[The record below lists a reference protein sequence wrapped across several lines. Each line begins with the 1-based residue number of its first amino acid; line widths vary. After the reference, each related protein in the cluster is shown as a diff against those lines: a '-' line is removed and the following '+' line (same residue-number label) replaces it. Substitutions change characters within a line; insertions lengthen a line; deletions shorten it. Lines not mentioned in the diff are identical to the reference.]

1 LQHRALVWQEG
12 AASRRARRALSPIGA
27 CVGERAGERA
37 NERVCV
43 WVMGAPVCAPAAFRL
58 ARSQASA
65 LAAARQSGRDLQADT
80 LLVVGGLYGNLTALE
95 SIEAM
100 AQEEARNGASVKVVF
115 NGDFNFFNAH
125 QDDFRLL
132 NRRILRRHQ
141 AGGNIESLG
150 GNIEFVATAG
160 NVELAVAGGAAG
172 GAGCGC
178 NYPDYV
184 SHDIVRRSDL
194 IVGVCMCVYVCM
206 CVCVLSDVQTS

>member
-1 LQHRALVWQEG
+1 
-12 AASRRARRALSPIGA
+12 
-27 CVGERAGERA
+27 
-37 NERVCV
+37 
-43 WVMGAPVCAPAAFRL
+43 MGAPVCAPAAFRL

-206 CVCVLSDVQTS
+206 CVCVFMLATPGGDCVGASATGRARRRGQAVDAAGHLCQTQGRDLGAAQRRGAG